1 MAPPP
6 DTPVHGVRDRALR
19 VVGVDLASQPKK
31 SSLCVI
37 DWTDRPRVVELVRPV
52 GDDVIVAQAATADA
66 IGIDCP
72 FGWPSSFVET
82 VRRHHEGEPVTDVV
96 STPRDLRL
104 RTTDQWIRTHHVP
117 RDPLS
122 VSTDRLGIVAL
133 RGIRI
138 LERLAGPGA
147 DRSGAA
153 GVYETYPGGSL
164 ATWGL
169 PSTGYKDEA
178 GTGTRRIIVAALA
191 DHIDLAGTAER
202 LVAADDDLDA
212 VITAV
217 VAGLAHLGLTSSAPP
232 EHREVARVEGWIHV
246 PVVALD
252 ALPAAAHRKPGD
264 RRTGH

>member
-1 MAPPP
+1 MSTRP
-6 DTPVHGVRDRALR
+6 DPGGDREGDRPLR
-19 VVGVDLASQPKK
+19 VVGVDLASQPKN
-31 SSLCVI
+31 SSLCVVE
-37 DWTDRPRVVELVRPV
+37 WRDRPRVVELIRPA
-52 GDDVIVAQAATADA
+52 DDDLIVERAATADA

-82 VRRHHEGEPVTDVV
+82 VRRHHDGEAVAGVV
-96 STPRDLRL
+96 ASPRDLRL
-104 RTTDQWIRTHHVP
+104 RTTDQWIRAHHVP

-138 LERLAGPGA
+138 LERIAGPGA

-164 ATWGL
+164 AKWGL
-169 PSTGYKDEA
+169 PSTGYKHDV
-178 GTGTRRIIVAALA
+178 GTDTRRAIVAALA
-191 DHIDLAGTAER
+191 NHIDLAATAAR

-217 VAGLAHLGLTSSAPP
+217 VAGLAHRGLTTSAPP

-252 ALPAAAHRKPGD
+252 ALPAAAR
-264 RRTGH
+264 